1 MPFVFREDRMNWV
14 RLAAVIVGAGVV
26 TSFTD
31 WFFAGVFTGLRR
43 SICTLC
49 VDLGHCLRHR
59 VTTVF
64 RA

>member
-1 MPFVFREDRMNWV
+1 MNWV